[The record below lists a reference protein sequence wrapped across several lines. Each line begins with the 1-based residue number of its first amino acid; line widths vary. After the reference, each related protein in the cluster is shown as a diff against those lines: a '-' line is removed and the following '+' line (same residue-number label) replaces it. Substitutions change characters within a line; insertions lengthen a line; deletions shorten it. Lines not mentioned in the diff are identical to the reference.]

1 MAKAA
6 KAPVKTTKSASPAK
20 AAPAMKPIK
29 EPMTKS
35 ALVAHLAEQS
45 GVEAKGVKAVLAS
58 LEETVLASMHKKG
71 AGQFQLPGLLKI
83 TAQAVPAKP
92 KRKGVNPFT
101 GAEQMFAA
109 KPATVKVK
117 VRPLKKLKDAAV

>member
-1 MAKAA
+1 MATAA
-6 KAPVKTTKSASPAK
+6 KSPAKPAKSSSSAK
-20 AAPAMKPIK
+20 AAPALKPIK

-35 ALVAHLAEQS
+35 ALVSHLAEHS
-45 GVEAKGVKAVLAS
+45 GVEAKSVKAVLAS
-58 LEETVLASMHKKG
+58 LEATMLASMHKKG
-71 AGQFQLPGLLKI
+71 AGQFQLPGLIKI

-109 KPATVKVK
+109 KPASTKVK
-117 VRPLKKLKDAAV
+117 VRPLKKLKDAAA